1 MNMNKY
7 IINIIKFTIIISFL
21 NVPILGIISNYL
33 YLIKFPWLKLIL
45 LHKNLNNVQLQDF
58 EYCIMF

>member
-1 MNMNKY
+1 MNKY

>member
-7 IINIIKFTIIISFL
+7 IINIIKFTIIIRL
-21 NVPILGIISNYL
+21 LIVPILGIVSNYL

-45 LHKNLNNVQLQDF
+45 LHENLNNVQLQDL